1 MNPKNEIRNPIM
13 EGAVAGTPGTL
24 PTHWGDG
31 SGGLS
36 REIVA
41 VGVENNINYID
52 IRYFGTTTAGVS
64 TISIRIDDSTT
75 QIPAQ
80 EGDEYSLKA
89 WMKVVSSPEPP
100 ISYRFLVQEFAAESV
115 FVKQHS
121 HTLALGSDFERFV
134 FELKIDGGATTEYA
148 RPIIQAVV
156 SGESSY
162 DFTVRIGRPLM
173 AILTE
178 DGDIRTANTL
188 ANTAT
193 MSVSASNANSA
204 YRILDTPQIE
214 AFYTNLP
221 NPETVQVSA
230 GNIRSAYRARVYE
243 AVGIKNNFTANVINL
258 EAGEPDVVF
267 EHTGEDAKRA
277 YKYKVSYFVT
287 GNIGGSL
294 VEHEGTRCA
303 PVYLLGESE

>member
-1 MNPKNEIRNPIM
+1 MTNAIRNPDM
-13 EGAVAGTPGTL
+13 TGAVVGTPGTL
-24 PTHWGDG
+24 PTYWEYVELV
-31 SGGLS
+31 GLS
-36 REIVA
+36 TQIVA
-41 VGVENNINYID
+41 TGTQEGIPYID
-52 IRYFGTTTAGVS
+52 IRFFGTS
-64 TISIRIDDSTT
+64 TGTDIILAFEEFGYVPVD
-75 QIPAQ
+75 
-80 EGDEYSLKA
+80 EGDYWSLSA
-89 WMKVVSSPEPP
+89 WLSIINGGTPDVGGTVLVSELSGLSVDDTLQRFWIPLAQADVSAIRPKVLFRV
-100 ISYRFLVQEFAAESV
+100 AEGDDV
-115 FVKQHS
+115 
-121 HTLALGSDFERFV
+121 
-134 FELKIDGGATTEYA
+134 
-148 RPIIQAVV
+148 
-156 SGESSY
+156 
-162 DFTVRIGRPLM
+162 DFTVRIGEPAM
-173 AILTE
+173 ILA
-178 DGDIRTANTL
+178 DMVTANTI
-188 ANTAT
+188 TAVTT
-193 MSVSASNANSA
+193 MGSANSA

-221 NPETVQVSA
+221 NLETVQVSA